1 MVSRLASAMNL
12 KVNKMKGWNVI
23 MSKYIIK
30 VNGNPYE
37 VEVEEVGG
45 ISPNVSAATTTS
57 TTTKTIAPHAVKTTQ
72 PMLNSSGDVAAPMP
86 GTVLKLKVAL
96 GDVVKKGQ
104 VLLIL
109 EAMKMENEIVSPADG
124 KVALLNVEAGKA
136 VTAGEVMVSI
146 A

>member
-1 MVSRLASAMNL
+1 M
-12 KVNKMKGWNVI
+12 NVI

-37 VEVEEVGG
+37 VEVQEVGG
-45 ISPNVSAATTTS
+45 ANTNVATKTV
-57 TTTKTIAPHAVKTTQ
+57 TKTIAKPTAPHAVKTTQ
-72 PMLNSSGDVAAPMP
+72 QTSSSTGDVAAPMP
-86 GTVLKLKVAL
+86 GTVLKVKVAL
-96 GDVVKKGQ
+96 GETVKKGQ

-124 KVALLNVEAGKA
+124 KVAILNVEAGKA

>member
-1 MVSRLASAMNL
+1 
-12 KVNKMKGWNVI
+12 

-45 ISPNVSAATTTS
+45 ARASVPTAAATKAP
-57 TTTKTIAPHAVKTTQ
+57 TKTVTPHVVKTTQ
-72 PMLNSSGDVAAPMP
+72 PTTASSGDVLAPMP
-86 GTVLKLKVAL
+86 GTVLKVKVAA
-96 GDVVKKGQ
+96 GDTVKKGQ

-124 KVALLNVEAGKA
+124 KVAALNVEAGKA

-146 A
+146 S

>member
-1 MVSRLASAMNL
+1 MN
-12 KVNKMKGWNVI
+12 
-23 MSKYIIK
+23 KYIIK
-30 VNGNPYE
+30 VNGNRYE

-45 ISPNVSAATTTS
+45 ASANVAAPVARTAAKPATSAAKPVQ
-57 TTTKTIAPHAVKTTQ
+57 TKS
-72 PMLNSSGDVAAPMP
+72 NSPGDVAAPMP
-86 GTVLKLKVAL
+86 GTVLKVKVAA
-96 GDVVKKGQ
+96 GDTVKKGQ

-124 KVALLNVEAGKA
+124 KVIVLNVEAGKA

>member
-1 MVSRLASAMNL
+1 MITIVLPLRLKEEDN
-12 KVNKMKGWNVI
+12 

-45 ISPNVSAATTTS
+45 ASTNIATVTATKTTTRTS
-57 TTTKTIAPHAVKTTQ
+57 APNAVKTTQ
-72 PMLNSSGDVAAPMP
+72 PSSNSSGDISAPMP
-86 GTVLKLKVAL
+86 GTVLKVKVTV
-96 GDVVKKGQ
+96 GDTVKKGQ

-109 EAMKMENEIVSPADG
+109 EAMKMENEIVSPVDG
-124 KVALLNVEAGKA
+124 KVAKLNVEAGKS

>member
-1 MVSRLASAMNL
+1 
-12 KVNKMKGWNVI
+12 

-37 VEVEEVGG
+37 VEVQEVGVASSN
-45 ISPNVSAATTTS
+45 IATAATTNTM
-57 TTTKTIAPHAVKTTQ
+57 TKTIAPHVVKTTQ
-72 PMLNSSGDVAAPMP
+72 PKSNSTGDVVAPMP
-86 GTVLKLKVAL
+86 GTVLKLKVTV
-96 GDVVKKGQ
+96 GDAVKKGQ

-124 KVALLNVEAGKA
+124 KVAILNVEAGKA

-146 A
+146 V

>member
-1 MVSRLASAMNL
+1 
-12 KVNKMKGWNVI
+12 

-37 VEVEEVGG
+37 VEVQEIGG
-45 ISPNVSAATTTS
+45 ASSNVPTAIASKAIVKNS
-57 TTTKTIAPHAVKTTQ
+57 APHVVKTTQ
-72 PMLNSSGDVAAPMP
+72 SQSNNSGDVSAPMP
-86 GTVLKLKVAL
+86 GTILKVKVAI
-96 GDVVKKGQ
+96 GEVIKKGQ

-124 KVALLNVEAGKA
+124 KVTLLNVEAGQS

>member
-1 MVSRLASAMNL
+1 
-12 KVNKMKGWNVI
+12 

-37 VEVEEVGG
+37 VEVQEVGG
-45 ISPNVSAATTTS
+45 AGTNVPAATAATTI
-57 TTTKTIAPHAVKTTQ
+57 TKTVAPNVVKTAQ
-72 PMLNSSGDVAAPMP
+72 PQSGSAGDVAAPMP
-86 GTVLKLKVAL
+86 GTVLKVKVAI
-96 GDVVKKGQ
+96 GDAVKKGQ

-124 KVALLNVEAGKA
+124 KVAILNVEPGKS